1 MPSLT
6 PKIFQL
12 LPWMAPKMS
21 LRIWAQ
27 ASGLWACYFSLKIR
41 CWAGLKMFRAK
52 PEPESSWEISVHY
65 SLRNVNSSWTHHLSV
80 QIMLNPGYLKV
91 RQSQNDFLSW
101 SLLQKTKNKNEWIR
115 LYYYR
120 WYLRSTC
127 FCSFFFRGNWKH
139 QKDISKLTHKFFW
152 FKQSIM
158 G

>member
-1 MPSLT
+1 MGYS
-6 PKIFQL
+6 Q
-12 LPWMAPKMS
+12 AKMS
-21 LRIWAQ
+21 LRIYAQ
-27 ASGLWACYFSLKIR
+27 ASGLWACYIR
-41 CWAGLKMFRAK
+41 CRAGLKMFWAK

-101 SLLQKTKNKNEWIR
+101 SLLQKTKNKMNEFDFTTIDDTIGR
-115 LYYYR
+115 LFFVR
-120 WYLRSTC
+120 
-127 FCSFFFRGNWKH
+127 FFRGNWKH